1 MYPKTTGKFVD
12 PSMVTSH
19 FHLRE
24 GDVVADFG
32 AGSGHFMRPL
42 AQSVGKSG
50 MVYMVEVQKGLVEA
64 LGVRARELMLS
75 NIRTLWCDLETPGGT
90 KLKDGL
96 LDAGL
101 LSNTLFQLTD
111 KEAAL
116 KEIARVLRKGAKLF
130 VIDWSDSFG
139 GLGPRPS
146 DVMQEVSAKTLVAQ
160 HGFSFEHTFPAG
172 DHHYGLAFRKE

>member
-12 PSMVTSH
+12 PNTVTSH

-42 AQSVGKSG
+42 AQGVGKSG

-75 NIRTLWCDLETPGGT
+75 NIRTLWCDFETQGGT

-96 LDAGL
+96 LDVGL
-101 LSNTLFQLTD
+101 LSNTLFQLSD
-111 KEAAL
+111 KETAL

-146 DVMQEVSAKTLVAQ
+146 DVMSEVNAKAFIVQ
-160 HGFSFEHTFPAG
+160 HGFSFEHSFPAG